1 MSKAMKAEDIRKM
14 PIDKIEQE
22 LDGAREKLMK
32 MRFQIATGELKDQ
45 NQPRRLRHDIAR
57 MSTILQEK
65 RAEEKTAAKHALSE
79 TNGSEGAK

>member
-1 MSKAMKAEDIRKM
+1 MKSDDIRKM

-22 LDGAREKLMK
+22 MDEAREKLMK

-45 NQPRRLRHDIAR
+45 NQPRHLRHDIAR

-65 RAEEKTAAKHALSE
+65 RAAEKSAAKPALSE
-79 TNGSEGAK
+79 TNEQEGAK

>member
-14 PIDKIEQE
+14 SIEKIEDE

-45 NQPRRLRHDIAR
+45 NQPRMLRHDIAR
-57 MSTILQEK
+57 MATILEEK
-65 RAEEKTAAKHALSE
+65 RAETKPVSE
-79 TNGSEGAK
+79 TKGKEGEA